1 MATQSM
7 NRALFL
13 ALLAV
18 PFVFAED
25 PTIFDKSIHL
35 PAVTSHY
42 AEPTPTPDLP
52 PIGAANTEITGIPA
66 PSESSSVPVEVLPD
80 SEEVINK
87 IIEIRKEMEGLE
99 DMIEPT
105 IQKLA
110 SIPRHRLLTK
120 MLA

>member
-1 MATQSM
+1 M

-42 AEPTPTPDLP
+42 TEPTPAPDLP
-52 PIGAANTEITGIPA
+52 PIGAEYTEVAGIPA
-66 PSESSSVPVEVLPD
+66 PSESSSLPVEVIPD
-80 SEEVINK
+80 GYKVINK
-87 IIEIRKEMEGLE
+87 ITEIRKEMEGLE
-99 DMIEPT
+99 DMLEPT

-120 MLA
+120 MLT